1 MRGRTYNCQASV
13 LGAVR
18 DIAWLLTRTLRNQP
32 NKQAKKA
39 RNNMVLI
46 VIASC
51 NQSGEFHNERERD
64 DYYEDYALGKVG
76 AGEGGGGDNQFRIS
90 A

>member
-1 MRGRTYNCQASV
+1 M
-13 LGAVR
+13 GAVR

-51 NQSGEFHNERERD
+51 NQSGEFHNERER
-64 DYYEDYALGKVG
+64 ETIITKTMHWVKWGQGK
-76 AGEGGGGDNQFRIS
+76 GGGDNQFRIS